1 MNTNTTENIIYN
13 MLTESTGTHML
24 DSGGDSNRHWQ
35 RNKKKTLEDFKN
47 EDYLHI
53 ENKNADNVYDAEITK
68 SLFHHLN
75 ESCTY
80 LPDITKQFNDWIN
93 EDKYH
98 GFDNP
103 NGRSHIIADVEDFM
117 DKFVYPDEKSD
128 CTYTYNFDN
137 CLSQDIQWISSG
149 DLYQNDIIAL
159 CIHNGADARGGMTD
173 YKFFKI
179 DPDMFYNLTSDY
191 YEYELENQLETI

>member
-1 MNTNTTENIIYN
+1 MTTKIKKICVVTGSRAEEGLLLQLIKNIRSEKTLRLQ
-13 MLTESTGTHML
+13 MLGTGTHL
-24 DSGGDSNRHWQ
+24 S
-35 RNKKKTLEDFKN
+35 KEDG
-47 EDYLHI
+47 Y
-53 ENKNADNVYDAEITK
+53 ITK

-80 LPDITKQFNDWIN
+80 LPDITDQFNDWIN

-98 GFDNP
+98 WINNK
-103 NGRSHIIADVEDFM
+103 NGRSHIIADVENFM
-117 DKFVYPDEKSD
+117 EEFIYPVDKAQF
-128 CTYTYNFDN
+128 TYTYNFDN

-149 DLYQNDIIAL
+149 DLYQNNIIAL

-179 DPDMFYNLTSDY
+179 DPDMFYMMDE
-191 YEYELENQLETI
+191 EYFREDEEVA

>member
-1 MNTNTTENIIYN
+1 MKGKKMTKQIIYE
-13 MLTESTGTHML
+13 MLTENTGTHFL
-24 DSGGDSNRHWQ
+24 DSGGEDGRNWQ
-35 RNKKKTLEDFKN
+35 RNQKKTLEDFEN
-47 EDYLHI
+47 EEYISKEDGY
-53 ENKNADNVYDAEITK
+53 ITK

-98 GFDNP
+98 GLDNP
-103 NGRSHIIADVEDFM
+103 NGRGHIIADVEDFM
-117 DKFVYPDEKSD
+117 NEFVYPDEEAK

-149 DLYQNDIIAL
+149 DLYKNNIIAL

-179 DPDMFYNLTSDY
+179 DPDQFYMIDEEY
-191 YEYELENQLETI
+191 YKEDEEVA

>member
-1 MNTNTTENIIYN
+1 MNQETKQVIYN
-13 MLTESTGTHML
+13 MMIENTGTHFL
-24 DSGGDSNRHWQ
+24 DSGGEDGRHWQ
-35 RNKKKTLEDFKN
+35 QNQKKTLKDFEN
-47 EDYLHI
+47 EEYI
-53 ENKNADNVYDAEITK
+53 SKDNDIITK

-75 ESCTY
+75 
-80 LPDITKQFNDWIN
+80 DWIN

-98 GFDNP
+98 WIDNK
-103 NGRSHIIADVEDFM
+103 NGRSHIIADAEDFM
-117 DKFVYPDEKSD
+117 NEFVYPDEEAK

-159 CIHNGADARGGMTD
+159 CVHNGADARGGMTN

-179 DPDMFYNLTSDY
+179 DPDMFYMMDE
-191 YEYELENQLETI
+191 EYFREDEEVA

>member
-1 MNTNTTENIIYN
+1 MNKKQQTKDKTMNDQTSKVIYE
-13 MLTESTGTHML
+13 MLTENTGKHFL
-24 DSGGDSNRHWQ
+24 DSGGEDGRHWQ
-35 RNKKKTLEDFKN
+35 HNQKRSFKDFKN
-47 EDYLHI
+47 EPEISKDDDI
-53 ENKNADNVYDAEITK
+53 ITK

-80 LPDITKQFNDWIN
+80 LPKLTNQFNDWIN

-98 GFDNP
+98 YFDNP
-103 NGRSHIIADVEDFM
+103 NGRSHIIADVQDFM
-117 DKFVYPDEKSD
+117 NEYIYPETKAD

-149 DLYQNDIIAL
+149 ELYQNDIIAL

-179 DPDMFYNLTSDY
+179 DPDMFYMMDEEY
-191 YEYELENQLETI
+191 YKDVA